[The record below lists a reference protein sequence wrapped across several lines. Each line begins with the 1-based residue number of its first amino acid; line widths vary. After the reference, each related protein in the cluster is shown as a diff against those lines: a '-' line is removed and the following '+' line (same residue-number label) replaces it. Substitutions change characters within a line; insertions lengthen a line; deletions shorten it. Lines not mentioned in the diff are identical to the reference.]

1 MRIRPSFI
9 LDLILFIMFSFF
21 VFTAMEI
28 MPSIWTVLRFILKEE
43 IRHLTDIFIAIPF
56 IILLFYTIFVKR
68 QKHFLSYVWYI
79 ILIVLVYVLYNSIES
94 PYNRMHIFQYFLL
107 SILVFRI
114 MHHFI
119 YDIRL
124 YFLGVLI
131 AGCFGI
137 ADEIT
142 QYFISTR
149 TASLADLGVDFISA
163 ALGQMFL
170 FLVVRPELE
179 IGRFKLQ
186 KQIKGYHAQERWLNK
201 RR

>member
-1 MRIRPSFI
+1 MI
-9 LDLILFIMFSFF
+9 LDL
-21 VFTAMEI
+21 
-28 MPSIWTVLRFILKEE
+28 
-43 IRHLTDIFIAIPF
+43 
-56 IILLFYTIFVKR
+56 
-68 QKHFLSYVWYI
+68 
-79 ILIVLVYVLYNSIES
+79 
-94 PYNRMHIFQYFLL
+94 QYFLL

-124 YFLGVLI
+124 YILGVLV

-137 ADEIT
+137 ADET
-142 QYFISTR
+142 AQYFISTR

-179 IGRFKLQ
+179 TGRSKLR
-186 KQIKGYHAQERWLNK
+186 KQIKGYYAQERWLK
-201 RR
+201 GKQADSV